1 MSGND
6 EMYEAGLAKRRKVIG
21 DSYVENV
28 LLQLTE
34 FDEKWQ
40 RILTTYCWGEV

>member
-21 DSYVENV
+21 DSYVEIV
-28 LLQLTE
+28 LSQLTE
-34 FDEKWQ
+34 FDEKWSADSHDV
-40 RILTTYCWGEV
+40 LLG